1 MSAMNL
7 DAESFRRLVLE
18 EGRTAVVDFWAPWCS
33 YCRRLEQAY
42 AKVAQDRPELTGAK
56 VNIDDL
62 PEIAGDYGIEVI
74 PTLVLFRGGRAVS
87 SITAP
92 ESKARIE
99 AFIDESL

>member
-33 YCRRLEQAY
+33 YCRRIEQAY
-42 AKVAQDRPELTGAK
+42 DKVAQDRPELTVAK

-92 ESKARIE
+92 ESMARIE

>member
-1 MSAMNL
+1 MKATNINKAQLMAMIERKETFL
-7 DAESFRRLVLE
+7 
-18 EGRTAVVDFWAPWCS
+18 VDFWAPWCS
-33 YCRRLEQAY
+33 YCRRIEQAY
-42 AKVAQDRPELTGAK
+42 DKVAQDRPELTVAK

>member
-33 YCRRLEQAY
+33 YCRRIEQAY
-42 AKVAQDRPELTGAK
+42 DKVAQDRPELTVAK

-74 PTLVLFRGGRAVS
+74 PTLVLFRCAVWRH
-87 SITAP
+87 IC
-92 ESKARIE
+92 ARRC
-99 AFIDESL
+99 A